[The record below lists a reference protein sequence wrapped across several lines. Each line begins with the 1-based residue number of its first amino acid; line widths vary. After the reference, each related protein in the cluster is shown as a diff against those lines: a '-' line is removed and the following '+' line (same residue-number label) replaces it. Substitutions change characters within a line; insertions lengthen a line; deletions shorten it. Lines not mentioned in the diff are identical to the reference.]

1 MALANQTEAT
11 YSPVMFS
18 KISDCLNEYKWF
30 LFDSLPNLLCT
41 AGNAG
46 VDGAAEPCVDK
57 KDDDSKFVEK
67 NVSETA
73 EEKPPN
79 TKSALTPVDKAKTD
93 VGGGQSGE
101 KCDKTTPKNGATDIS
116 KDVTSTKPNSDTPG
130 LEMEV
135 NSISDSDCDSDVS
148 NLVIDLNKERDNNQ
162 SKRMTISVAGD
173 TRDSAFVID
182 LDKDDE
188 MKADVKTSHA
198 DFGKVH
204 KVAEHGSSRSE
215 QLGSKKPVKFKS
227 ERQKEIERQQR

>member
-1 MALANQTEAT
+1 MKTNG
-11 YSPVMFS
+11 S
-18 KISDCLNEYKWF
+18 CLITP
-30 LFDSLPNLLCT
+30 LPNLLCT

-46 VDGAAEPCVDK
+46 VNGAAEPCDDK
-57 KDDDSKFVEK
+57 KDDDSKCVEK

-73 EEKPPN
+73 DEKPPN
-79 TKSALTPVDKAKTD
+79 TKAAVTPVDKAKTD
-93 VGGGQSGE
+93 AGGGQSGE

-116 KDVTSTKPNSDTPG
+116 KDVTSTKPVSDTPG

-188 MKADVKTSHA
+188 MKADVKTSPA
-198 DFGKVH
+198 DFSKVH